1 MFITKTHIPRRRFL
15 GGLGA
20 AVALPLLDAMAPA
33 ASALAATAA
42 NPRRRF
48 GAVYI
53 PNGAVM
59 AQWIPKTA
67 GPDFAFM
74 PIMKPLEPF
83 RQSLVIVS
91 NLCRAGG
98 DVAGDHAA
106 SSAGWLSGAV
116 AKRTEAEDV
125 RVGRTVDH
133 IIAAQIGQETP
144 FPSLEVA
151 TEDFT
156 GYVGGCVPGYSCAYM
171 NTISWTSATTPQP
184 MEINP
189 RTVFERMFGR
199 AGTPAQRAARMQND
213 RSILDSISAETAK
226 LQRELGPGDR
236 RRLDQYL
243 GDIREIERRL
253 QRAEA
258 RSGTEVA
265 SLDAPLG
272 VPESYEE
279 HVGLMFDLLAV
290 AYQADLTRVFTF
302 MMARELSNRTYT
314 NLDLSEPHH
323 SISHHGNDPAK
334 VAAHAKINTYH
345 VGLFAGFLEKLR
357 STPDGDGSLLDH
369 SLIFYGG
376 GMGEGNGHS
385 PYPMSVIAAG
395 GRTGA
400 QPLRGNRHVVA
411 GNRTPIANYWLTVAQ
426 MFGCEID
433 NLGESNGRVDL

>member
-1 MFITKTHIPRRRFL
+1 MFVTRKHISRRAVLR
-15 GGLGA
+15 GVGAGL
-20 AVALPLLDAMAPA
+20 ALPLLEAMVPA
-33 ASALAATAA
+33 ATALAATAA
-42 NPRRRF
+42 VPRRRF

-67 GPDFAFM
+67 GADFEFT

-83 RQSLVIVS
+83 RPSLTVVS

-125 RVGRTVDH
+125 RVGRTVDQ
-133 IIAAQIGQETP
+133 IIAQRIGQDTP
-144 FPSLEVA
+144 FPSMELA

-189 RTVFERMFGR
+189 RVVFERMFGR
-199 AGTPAQRAARMQND
+199 AGTPAQRVARMRND
-213 RSILDSISAETAK
+213 RSILDSITAETTR
-226 LQRELGPGDR
+226 LRRELGESDQA
-236 RRLDQYL
+236 RLGEYL
-243 GDIREIERRL
+243 DNVREIERRI
-253 QRAEA
+253 QRTEA
-258 RSGTEVA
+258 RNGADVTSI
-265 SLDAPLG
+265 DAPVG

-279 HVGLMFDLLAV
+279 HVGLMFDLLSV
-290 AYQADLTRVFTF
+290 ACQADLTRVFTF

-334 VAAHAKINTYH
+334 VAAHTKINIYH
-345 VGLFAGFLEKLR
+345 VGLFAKFLEKLQ

-369 SLIFYGG
+369 STIFYGG

-385 PYPMSVIAAG
+385 PYPMSVIAVSG
-395 GRTGA
+395 GTG
-400 QPLRGNRHVVA
+400 PERFKGNRHVIA
-411 GNRTPIANYWLTVAQ
+411 ADRTPIADYWLTVANR
-426 MFGCEID
+426 FGCEID
-433 NLGESNGRVDL
+433 SLGESKGHVEL

>member
-1 MFITKTHIPRRRFL
+1 M
-15 GGLGA
+15 
-20 AVALPLLDAMAPA
+20 VPA
-33 ASALAATAA
+33 ATALAATPAA
-42 NPRRRF
+42 PRRRF

-67 GPDFAFM
+67 GPDFEFM
-74 PIMKPLEPF
+74 PIMKPLESF
-83 RQSLVIVS
+83 RPSLVVAS

-98 DVAGDHAA
+98 DVFGDHAA

-125 RVGRTVDH
+125 RAGRTVDQ
-133 IIAAQIGQETP
+133 IIAQHIGQDTP
-144 FPSLEVA
+144 FPSLELA

-189 RTVFERMFGR
+189 RVVFERMFGR
-199 AGTPAQRAARMQND
+199 AGTPAQRLARLRND
-213 RSILDSISAETAK
+213 RSILDSITAETARLK
-226 LQRELGPGDR
+226 RELGEGDR
-236 RRLDQYL
+236 GRLDEYL
-243 GDIREIERRL
+243 DNIREIERRIE
-253 QRAEA
+253 RTEA
-258 RSGTEVA
+258 RNGADVTT
-265 SLDAPLG
+265 LDAPIG

-279 HVGLMFDLLAV
+279 HVGLMFDLLSV

-314 NLDLSEPHH
+314 NLELSEPHH
-323 SISHHGNDPAK
+323 AISHHGNDPAK
-334 VAAHAKINTYH
+334 VAAHTKINTYH
-345 VGLFAGFLEKLR
+345 VGLFAKFLETLR

-385 PYPMSVIAAG
+385 PYPMSVIAVGGDAG
-395 GRTGA
+395 SGNDNDK
-400 QPLRGNRHVVA
+400 LKGNRHIVA
-411 GNRTPIANYWLTVAQ
+411 ADRTPIANYWLSVANR
-426 MFGCEID
+426 FGCAID
-433 NLGESNGRVDL
+433 SLGESHGRVDL